1 MGLNHPVDLAQ
12 WQSWQQRQRP
22 LRSRAA
28 AVANGLLRRRPTAT
42 LTLGGPEPRVL
53 VVLEALKS
61 TTRQAQ
67 LAPLTKVDPTQV
79 AVLAPASVGGA
90 LPAHDWTT
98 RHGSPPELL
107 SSIMTPRTAVLSTG
121 HYLGLGAAAHAHV
134 EDPARF
140 LTIQHGLLTPQAPPL
155 AHGTTLLAWSAQDAN
170 FWRSGRDDVAATV
183 VGSQLL
189 WDAAPAPRPEPT
201 TLESDIPVYL
211 GQLHGA
217 EIPRDAMADAAR
229 RFCVANGAAY
239 RPHPSETDRRSR
251 AFHAKLEADGVE
263 IERSGKSLAELGR
276 PVVSVFSTGVLEA
289 AACGLPAWVD
299 FPDPPAWLSEFWERY
314 GMSRWGGD
322 PTPPPPMPAEE
333 PSSAIAHIL
342 RGMMDG

>member
-28 AVANGLLRRRPTAT
+28 AMANDILRRRPTAT
-42 LTLGGPEPRVL
+42 LTLGGPEPRLL

-61 TTRQAQ
+61 TTRHAQ
-67 LAPLTKVDPTQV
+67 LAPLAKLDPTQV

-121 HYLGLGAAAHAHV
+121 HYLGLGAAAYSQV

-201 TLESDIPVYL
+201 TLESDVPVYL
-211 GQLHGA
+211 GQLHGS
-217 EIPRDAMADAAR
+217 ELPRGAMVEAAR
-229 RFCVANGAAY
+229 AFCLATGAPY
-239 RPHPSETDRRSR
+239 RPHPSETDQASART
-251 AFHAKLEADGVE
+251 HALWEAEGIRIDRDTRPLHEV
-263 IERSGKSLAELGR
+263 RR
-276 PVVSVFSTGVLEA
+276 PVVSVYSTGILEA
-289 AACGLPAWVD
+289 AARGLPAWVA
-299 FPDPPAWLSEFWERY
+299 FPDPPWWLQDLWERY
-314 GMSRWGGD
+314 GLRKWGGP
-322 PTPPPPMPAEE
+322 PTAAPQRPETE
-333 PSSAIAHIL
+333 PSSAVAHIL
-342 RGMMDG
+342 LGMMEA